1 MERGARA
8 LSRRFLFAAHPT
20 VGHTNALRSIAR
32 RLRAGGHE
40 VAMATTV
47 MRVPDSRLVPEVARV
62 AAGLPDAIRRDGLDF
77 VALPSTLPMLW
88 HAARM
93 PFFQGY
99 DELENALGLFTA
111 ALEPHAR
118 ILAREARARRAD
130 VVVGDYLCFAS
141 YLGARLAGVPFVAF
155 YHSALPFFSEEIP
168 PFGSGLPVDAPRDG
182 RWEAALVRLEALS
195 NLLDARIGRACRE
208 LGLAAPPPR
217 FLARP
222 YSPDMNLLATL
233 EPLEPGLPAL
243 DGGDVAGPVRFTGP
257 CIDARPDERLDDPS
271 LRALREGVRRVYVS
285 LGTVFNAQP
294 RIFDTILRGLDRPD
308 VQVIVSAGASHAR
321 LQRRPPT
328 PNAHV
333 FPRVPQLALLERVDA
348 VVTHGGNN
356 TTQETLAAGR
366 PMLVVPFG
374 GDQLENARRVERLGV
389 GVALLPG
396 ELSEGNVRRVVARLL
411 DEPAL
416 AARSRE
422 VASGLAGHDGTARAV
437 ESILGVGR

>member
-1 MERGARA
+1 V
-8 LSRRFLFAAHPT
+8 SRRFLFAAHPT

-47 MRVPDSRLVPEVARV
+47 MRVPESRFVPEVARV
-62 AAGLPDAIRRDGLDF
+62 ASRLPDAIRGEGVDL

-99 DELENALGLFTA
+99 DELGNALGLFTA
-111 ALEPHAR
+111 ALEGHAR
-118 ILAREARARRAD
+118 LLAREIRARRVD
-130 VVVGDYLCFAS
+130 VVIGDYLCFAS

-155 YHSALPFFSEEIP
+155 YHSALPFFTEELP
-168 PFGSGLPVDAPRDG
+168 PFGSGLPVDAPRDH

-195 NLLDARIGRACRE
+195 NGLDARIGRACRE
-208 LGLAAPPPR
+208 LGLSAPPPR

-222 YSPDMNLLATL
+222 YAPDLNLLATT
-233 EPLEPGLPAL
+233 EALEPGLPAL
-243 DGGDVAGPVRFTGP
+243 DDAAGPVRFTGP
-257 CIDARPDERLDDPS
+257 CIDPRPEERPDDPA
-271 LRALREGVRRVYVS
+271 LRALRDGVRRVYVS

-294 RIFDTILRGLDRPD
+294 RVFDTILRGLDRAD

-321 LQRRPPT
+321 LTRRPPT

-389 GVALLPG
+389 GAALLPA
-396 ELSEGNVRRVVARLL
+396 ELSEASVRRAATRLL
-411 DEPAL
+411 EDPAL
-416 AARSRE
+416 AARARQ
-422 VASGLAGHDGTARAV
+422 VAAGLAGRDGTGSAV
-437 ESILGVGR
+437 EAILGVGR